1 MREPSWIRR
10 RKVEG
15 QQRQALGGR
24 CLQSGPCA
32 MADGLRWIL
41 DVVSTG

>member
-1 MREPSWIRR
+1 MPERSWIRR

-15 QQRQALGGR
+15 QQRRALGGR
-24 CLQSGPCA
+24 CLQSGLCA
-32 MADGLRWIL
+32 MVDGLRWIL